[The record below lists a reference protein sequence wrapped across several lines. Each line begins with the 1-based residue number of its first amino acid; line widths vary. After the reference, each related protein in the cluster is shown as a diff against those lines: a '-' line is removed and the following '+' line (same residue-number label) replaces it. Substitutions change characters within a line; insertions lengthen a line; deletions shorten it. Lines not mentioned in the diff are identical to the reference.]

1 MLWRTE
7 KGCEVNPQMPEVPVS
22 GEGDMRRF
30 RRWILKRR
38 IRQAKK
44 LMRLIDSG
52 IKKVGMPRYER
63 RRLWRDF
70 AVSKEDHEIIFDF
83 INVK

>member
-1 MLWRTE
+1 
-7 KGCEVNPQMPEVPVS
+7 
-22 GEGDMRRF
+22 
-30 RRWILKRR
+30 
-38 IRQAKK
+38 
-44 LMRLIDSG
+44 MRLIDSG
-52 IKKVGMPRYER
+52 IKKVGMPRHER